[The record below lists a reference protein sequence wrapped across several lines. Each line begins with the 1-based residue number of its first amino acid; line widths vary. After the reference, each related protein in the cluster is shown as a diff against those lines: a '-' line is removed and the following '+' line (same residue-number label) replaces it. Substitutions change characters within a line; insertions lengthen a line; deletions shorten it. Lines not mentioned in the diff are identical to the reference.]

1 MSAAETNPV
10 SALAADGHGH
20 PDPLQLERVR
30 LLVVGDVMLDRYW
43 FGDVSR
49 ISPEAPVPVVRIER
63 REARLG
69 GAANVARN
77 AAALGTH
84 CGLLGV
90 VGADEAGQEVEQL
103 LHDSAI
109 HSYLKRDAA
118 ISTIIKLRVIGRQQ
132 QMVRIDFEDAPTETV
147 LRDKL
152 TQYKALPDY
161 DVIVL
166 SDYNKGGLVNVA
178 EMIQSARAAGKI
190 VMVDPKG
197 DDFTPYAGAT
207 MLTPNKSELKRI
219 VGNWKT
225 EEQLTERAQN
235 LRAELGLQA
244 LLLTRSEE
252 GMSLYTDGD
261 ILHVQADAREVY
273 DVSGA
278 GDTVIATMATML
290 GAGASLPEALATA
303 NRAGGIVVGKLG
315 TATVTRE
322 ELFGQRRRTD
332 A

>member
-1 MSAAETNPV
+1 MSAAIPSRLLE
-10 SALAADGHGH
+10 ADSYRQAQA
-20 PDPLQLERVR
+20 PQLDNVR

-63 REARLG
+63 REERLG

-77 AAALGTH
+77 AAALGAH

-90 VGADEAGQEVEQL
+90 AGADEAGDQVEKL
-103 LHDSAI
+103 LREARI
-109 HSYLKRDAA
+109 HSYLKRDGA

-132 QMVRIDFEDAPTETV
+132 QMVRIDFEDAPTDAV

-152 TQYKALPDY
+152 THFNALLPDY
-161 DVIVL
+161 DVVIL
-166 SDYNKGGLVNVA
+166 SDYNKGALVNVA
-178 EMIQSARAAGKI
+178 QMVKAARDAGKI

-197 DDFTPYAGAT
+197 DDFSIYAGAT
-207 MLTPNKSELKRI
+207 ILTPNKSELKRV
-219 VGNWKT
+219 VGSWKS
-225 EEQLTERAQN
+225 EEQLTAKAQQ
-235 LRAELGLQA
+235 LREELGLTA

-252 GMSLYTDGD
+252 GMSLYTADEV
-261 ILHVQADAREVY
+261 LHVHANAREVF

-278 GDTVIATMATML
+278 GDTVIATMAAML
-290 GAGASLPEALATA
+290 GAGAPLPEALATA

-322 ELFGQRRRTD
+322 ELFRSP